1 MHPEADNFDPDATV
15 GGETCIFQG
24 CTVPGACNF
33 DTGANSNDGSCD
45 FASCAGCIDASACNY
60 DGEAVIAGYCQYP
73 PANFDCE
80 GNCLL
85 ADCSAFEV
93 AGCTDACAC
102 NYDPFAN
109 TADGSCEFT
118 SCGGC
123 VYPTAANYDATA
135 SRDDGSCLFEGC
147 TDNDFASYSDQANVM
162 DSEWCTNEPTS
173 ADFNQDG
180 LVQVED
186 LTAFLQA
193 FSLSAPNW
201 GGVDWVVTGCSVDA
215 LTEEQ
220 MLAQLIANQNAGPWS
235 GACGV
240 VGCAYP
246 GALNFDPNASHDPG
260 LCLFAGCTDPEAF
273 NYDRLATADD
283 NTCRYEIC
291 PDFNGDG
298 EVKISDLMDFL
309 LLWGN

>member
-1 MHPEADNFDPDATV
+1 M
-15 GGETCIFQG
+15 
-24 CTVPGACNF
+24 
-33 DTGANSNDGSCD
+33 
-45 FASCAGCIDASACNY
+45 
-60 DGEAVIAGYCQYP
+60 
-73 PANFDCE
+73 
-80 GNCLL
+80 
-85 ADCSAFEV
+85 
-93 AGCTDACAC
+93 
-102 NYDPFAN
+102 
-109 TADGSCEFT
+109 
-118 SCGGC
+118 
-123 VYPTAANYDATA
+123 
-135 SRDDGSCLFEGC
+135 
-147 TDNDFASYSDQANVM
+147 
-162 DSEWCTNEPTS
+162 
-173 ADFNQDG
+173 
-180 LVQVED
+180 
-186 LTAFLQA
+186 
-193 FSLSAPNW
+193 
-201 GGVDWVVTGCSVDA
+201 VTGCSVNA
-215 LTEEQ
+215 FTEEQ